1 MHVKFNDTVLLYASM
16 LLYLVNRFFLKRLE
30 IDGPLCRLIQWQLND
45 FLGEIVFLC
54 YVNILVKAGEYQ
66 RIVKLPSILLVVLM
80 TCIAWEYIIPFFIK
94 YSTTDIKD
102 CFAYLLGGITY
113 WLIQQAET
121 P

>member
-1 MHVKFNDTVLLYASM
+1 MVHVKFNDTVLLYASM

-30 IDGPLCRLIQWQLND
+30 IDGPLCRLIQWHLND

-54 YVNILVKAGEYQ
+54 YVNILVKAGRYQ

-80 TCIAWEYIIPFFIK
+80 TGIAWEYIIPFFIK

-102 CFAYLLGGITY
+102 
-113 WLIQQAET
+113 
-121 P
+121 